1 MSYGRLLLPAL
12 LLCAFTAFA
21 QNQPPRGGDS
31 NSKGQP
37 TPDFRTPPASTPDE
51 PWRIMPKSDKD
62 HGFVMTTPE
71 MGSKGIV
78 VLPDGPLAAD
88 MTCLAIRSYVVKR
101 DSKDS
106 DSVHPAGYTTCVP
119 AARFR
124 LKTADAHASL
134 TR

>member
-1 MSYGRLLLPAL
+1 MPNGRLLLPAL
-12 LLCAFTAFA
+12 LLCGFTAFA
-21 QNQPPRGGDS
+21 QNQPLRSGDS
-31 NSKGQP
+31 NNKMQP
-37 TPDFRTPPASTPDE
+37 APELRTPAASTPEE
-51 PWRIMPKSDKD
+51 PWRIIPKADKD

-71 MGSKGIV
+71 MGSGIV
-78 VLPDGPLAAD
+78 VSPDGPLAAD
-88 MTCLAIRSYVVKR
+88 VTCLAIRSYLVKR

-124 LKTADAHASL
+124 LKTADAHVSL